1 VFPDSDNVPDHPI
14 PSVFMNRDLAYHQDE
29 PPVFFGHYWLPPNA
43 AKVPLAQNVACLD
56 YSVAKGGDLTAYRW
70 DGEQVLSAEKFVGVR

>member
-1 VFPDSDNVPDHPI
+1 VV
-14 PSVFMNRDLAYHQDE
+14 
-29 PPVFFGHYWLPPNA
+29 FGHYWLPPDA

-70 DGEQVLSAEKFVGVR
+70 DGEQVLSAEKFVGAQ